1 MYGHH
6 HVQHIIMKIIK
17 LVIICLSFF
26 WQQVVEKVYEV
37 RLKNEG
43 RLEFDL
49 GWDFPGPVLDK
60 FLIAA
65 LMN

>member
-1 MYGHH
+1 
-6 HVQHIIMKIIK
+6 MKVLK
-17 LVIICLSFF
+17 LVIISLRFLF
-26 WQQVVEKVYEV
+26 YILHFRIWQQVVEKVYEV